1 MTRDQLIAVLTAYR
15 RPGTPSFGRHF
26 MRLPRAVVQADNVSL
41 LLDILWD
48 DGLPGRVRDHAAG
61 ALGETGDVRAVA
73 AHRAVV
79 EAALADVKKRREQAR
94 PVEPERPWDHAP
106 GTLGWFAEC
115 DRARTSLTRLL
126 AILE

>member
-1 MTRDQLIAVLTAYR
+1 M
-15 RPGTPSFGRHF
+15 
-26 MRLPRAVVQADNVSL
+26 VQTDSVPL

-61 ALGETGDVRAVA
+61 ALGETGDAGYRGTVAGCLRKIVEHHGEAGRLTVA
-73 AHRAVV
+73 AHRKVV
-79 EAALADVKKRREQAR
+79 EAALADVKKRQAQAL

-106 GTLGWFAEC
+106 GTPGWFAEC
-115 DRARTSLTRLL
+115 GRARTSLTRLL